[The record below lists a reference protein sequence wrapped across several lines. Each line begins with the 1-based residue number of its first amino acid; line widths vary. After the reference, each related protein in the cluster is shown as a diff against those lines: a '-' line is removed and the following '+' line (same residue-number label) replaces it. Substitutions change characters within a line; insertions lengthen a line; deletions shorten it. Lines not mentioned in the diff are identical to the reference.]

1 METLLNENLSNPIP
15 LRYFNYLSIH
25 FGVLYFL
32 NDNIEKALFFF
43 DQALESSNVEIKALA
58 IANINYLKS

>member
-1 METLLNENLSNPIP
+1 
-15 LRYFNYLSIH
+15 LSIH
-25 FGVLYFL
+25 FGVLYLL
-32 NDNIEKALFFF
+32 NDNIEKALYFF